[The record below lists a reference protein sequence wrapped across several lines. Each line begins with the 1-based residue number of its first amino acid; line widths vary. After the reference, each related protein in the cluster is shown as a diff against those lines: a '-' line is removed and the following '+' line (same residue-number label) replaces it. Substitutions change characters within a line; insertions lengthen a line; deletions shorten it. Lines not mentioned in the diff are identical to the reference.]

1 MSENTNPQ
9 NPVQE
14 GQAPASPEKTKFSQR
29 GKKVLVYAGCGI
41 VFLVIAYFL
50 LRGSSTNLNVAAP
63 NSGKKPNAGGQKIGE
78 GSEMTKEALE
88 DVKKQLEG
96 PKGGNPNGAITPSP
110 SGTPSNPGTTFPEG
124 SGSVTVQPDTAKK
137 DKTTGAPSSA
147 SNGSTPPSGTS
158 PSEKVV
164 SSNAYV
170 GYRAISYADRPVSTD
185 PPVPSESRPSPVL
198 SSPISKQ
205 PARVSRPIP
214 SRPPLG
220 SLLPVTLLGGLST
233 VVDNGIVRFQL
244 QREVGGRNWRL
255 PQGTTFV
262 GRVSGSDQ
270 NRGYVRIIGYI
281 TENDELV
288 PLSATLTG
296 SDGFP
301 GLVGERRRLDSRW
314 ASIFSKLANAG
325 LSLGQSVLLSRSRGG
340 VFVPVSSLP
349 QEVFSSEVATLQPTA
364 RKKEFVQVLAGA
376 NGYLLVDQLPEAK
389 TIDTLP
395 SSVPSD
401 SQSITDAELAELV
414 ENFDPDRIR
423 RAIPRMPPQIR
434 SLFERALQLDEEARR
449 LESGK

>member
-9 NPVQE
+9 TPEQE
-14 GQAPASPEKTKFSQR
+14 GQEAAPRQKTKFSPR
-29 GKKVLVYAGCGI
+29 DKRVLVYVGCGI
-41 VFLVIAYFL
+41 AFLVIAYFL
-50 LRGSSTNLNVAAP
+50 LTGSSANLNVAAP
-63 NSGKKPNAGGQKIGE
+63 NSGKKSNPERQKIGE

-96 PKGGNPNGAITPSP
+96 SKGGNPNGVVTPSP
-110 SGTPSNPGTTFPEG
+110 SGTSSNPGTTFPEG
-124 SGSVTVQPDTAKK
+124 SGSVTVQADPAKK
-137 DKTTGAPSSA
+137 EKTDGSPSTSL
-147 SNGSTPPSGTS
+147 NGSNPPAGSS
-158 PSEKVV
+158 PSEKVG
-164 SSNAYV
+164 SSNVYA
-170 GYRAISYADRPVSTD
+170 GYRAISYADRPVAD
-185 PPVPSESRPSPVL
+185 RPVPSESRSASV
-198 SSPISKQ
+198 SSSTISKQ

-233 VVDNGIVRFQL
+233 IVDNGIVRFQL

-270 NRGYVRIIGYI
+270 NRGYVRIIGYL

-395 SSVPSD
+395 SSAPSD
-401 SQSITDAELAELV
+401 SQTITDAELAELV

-423 RAIPRMPPQIR
+423 RELPRMPPQIR

>member
-9 NPVQE
+9 TPEQE
-14 GQAPASPEKTKFSQR
+14 GQEAAPRQKTKFSAR
-29 GKKVLVYAGCGI
+29 DKKVLVYVGCGI
-41 VFLVIAYFL
+41 AFLVIAYFL
-50 LRGSSTNLNVAAP
+50 LTGSSANLNVAAP
-63 NSGKKPNAGGQKIGE
+63 NSAKKSNPERQKIGE

-96 PKGGNPNGAITPSP
+96 SKGGNPNGVVTPSP
-110 SGTPSNPGTTFPEG
+110 SGTSSNPGTTFPEG
-124 SGSVTVQPDTAKK
+124 SGSVTVQPDPAKK
-137 DKTTGAPSSA
+137 EKTDGSSSTA
-147 SNGSTPPSGTS
+147 LSGSNPPAGSS
-158 PSEKVV
+158 PSEKVG
-164 SSNAYV
+164 SSNVYA
-170 GYRAISYADRPVSTD
+170 GYRAISYADRPVAD
-185 PPVPSESRPSPVL
+185 PPVPSESRPASVS
-198 SSPISKQ
+198 SSPISKP
-205 PARVSRPIP
+205 PARFSPPIP

-233 VVDNGIVRFQL
+233 IVDNGIVRFQL
-244 QREVGGRNWRL
+244 QREVGGRNWKL
-255 PQGTTFV
+255 SQGTIFI

-270 NRGYVRIIGYI
+270 NRGYVRIIGYL

-325 LSLGQSVLLSRSRGG
+325 LSLGQSVLISRSRGG

-349 QEVFSSEVATLQPTA
+349 QDIFSSEVATLQPTA

-395 SSVPSD
+395 SSAPSD
-401 SQSITDAELAELV
+401 SQTITEAELAELV

-434 SLFERALQLDEEARR
+434 SLFERALQLDEEGRR
-449 LESGK
+449 LEAGK